1 LDGGLALGSPVRAAQ
16 GQAVGLVKPLTH
28 PPENLP
34 HSAVQKGICP
44 CYLDDLAIFVL
55 RHKPKHT
62 NFFNSAVWKLRWIRL
77 TYSKKYGVSR
87 ASMVGKRQEWLFSNV
102 KLEFVTVI
110 GFLISDFVGA
120 KHWRRLDMQQI
131 AFKAHTQKIF

>member
-1 LDGGLALGSPVRAAQ
+1 
-16 GQAVGLVKPLTH
+16 
-28 PPENLP
+28 
-34 HSAVQKGICP
+34 
-44 CYLDDLAIFVL
+44 
-55 RHKPKHT
+55 
-62 NFFNSAVWKLRWIRL
+62 
-77 TYSKKYGVSR
+77 
-87 ASMVGKRQEWLFSNV
+87 MVGKRQEWLFSNV